1 MLFHLLASVYA
12 EGRRGSVI
20 SVFLSIQ
27 LNGQEKAEARRG
39 SLSCSG
45 SELTRR
51 SQAQVPLTC
60 YSCLGGRAREPPGVP
75 FHRAQPFRDKLMH
88 LLPLEGLPLSHFS
101 ETIRVGWVVVTPC
114 ACRRWCPRVHGS
126 SSASPAG
133 EVALLVARFL
143 CSHCGY
149 QGCTSGPARPVQA
162 GSGQSLCPSPP
173 SSSTQG
179 WVGGVGVDSGGGW
192 VGRGTSRVQ
201 DSASLLG
208 NKGNDGTYCM
218 ALSGRFSKQLRGS
231 TRVTHTRFHPSH
243 QSSVLSNE
251 RFTSDYL
258 EQV

>member
-133 EVALLVARFL
+133 EVALLVAHFL

-162 GSGQSLCPSPP
+162 GSGQSDDVCVLPHHHL
-173 SSSTQG
+173 QLKGGREG
-179 WVGGVGVDSGGGW
+179 WVWTLGEGGW
-192 VGRGTSRVQ
+192 DEVLHGSRTQRLCWGIKEMMGPTV
-201 DSASLLG
+201 
-208 NKGNDGTYCM
+208 
-218 ALSGRFSKQLRGS
+218 
-231 TRVTHTRFHPSH
+231 
-243 QSSVLSNE
+243 
-251 RFTSDYL
+251 
-258 EQV
+258 